1 MIGRGR
7 FAGRVFGSTPM
18 VALYIAATP
27 GTAGA
32 QQVDT
37 INRIIDEGLNH
48 SQVMQTAEHL
58 TDGIGGRLTNSP
70 QMRAAEEWTSG
81 QFRAWGLTNV
91 HKEGFNFGRG
101 WWIRSAQARM
111 ISPRPIALTSI
122 PVAWTLATNGTLSAP
137 IIVAPMLKER
147 DFDAWRGKLNGKIVL
162 ISMPGD
168 GSEPNEP
175 AFKRLT
181 NEDISK
187 RDQLAQPD
195 FDPSANEKR
204 IATSGFTRKLDA
216 FLKAEG
222 AVAWARISQ
231 RDGKLLHGTGNRFRV
246 GDEALLPGVE
256 IAAEDYRRLARLAKV
271 GPAPVLELTNDVVF
285 EDGDLNAYN
294 IVAEIAGSDP
304 KAGYVM
310 AGAHLDSWVAGDG
323 ASDNAA
329 GSSMIME
336 AARILSRLGVK
347 PKRTIR
353 FVLWAGEEQG
363 LLGSMAWVD
372 AHLAKRALAP
382 GAGPEGSMEQAQRYR
397 NRFPIIPQ
405 PGYADLKAYFNIDN
419 GSGKL
424 RGIHAEGN
432 VAAVPILK
440 EWLSPFASMG
450 AGTVV
455 AGSTGSTDHV
465 YIQAVGAPGFQ
476 FIQDPLDYGSRVHHT
491 SIDTFD
497 HLKAQDMRQGS
508 VVLAGML
515 FQSAN
520 SARTL
525 PGKALPT
532 QPVATDAF
540 KYDDPSEN

>member
-7 FAGRVFGSTPM
+7 FAGRVFGSMPM

-372 AHLAKRALAP
+372 AHLAKRALTP
-382 GAGPEGSMEQAQRYR
+382 GAGPEGSVEQAQRYR

-532 QPVATDAF
+532 QPVATDAL